1 MAAGKIRAGCLT
13 GPRRGRGWKAGRS
26 RGAFLRSWNPGSGA
40 GAASASR
47 CQVRGANTARRSA
60 PPTAGSRWP
69 QAGRAAGAQRHYLSP
84 RRDPSHIAQQRRGGP
99 WSRGRRAGSAETSRE
114 AGVGGSGSGSSSGCA
129 APDVGCSRRRCR
141 RRRHSR
147 RRSGPGPLSE
157 GAVGTFRGERR
168 RTQRPEARPGRPG
181 LRSLRFSLWPDGF
194 VWTSLSICNFIKDDI

>member
-1 MAAGKIRAGCLT
+1 MSPSKVQSAPVAAGKIRAGCLT

-99 WSRGRRAGSAETSRE
+99 WSRGRRAA
-114 AGVGGSGSGSSSGCA
+114 
-129 APDVGCSRRRCR
+129 
-141 RRRHSR
+141 
-147 RRSGPGPLSE
+147 
-157 GAVGTFRGERR
+157 
-168 RTQRPEARPGRPG
+168 PG
-181 LRSLRFSLWPDGF
+181 LGRSLRAPLGPFAGNGDARSGRRLGRAVPAC
-194 VWTSLSICNFIKDDI
+194 VA